1 MERKIW
7 GWSSKRG
14 QWKKQLRRKW
24 KRDKTK
30 IGSQKKGRE
39 ERWWFFCVSFQTTLH
54 LGLWP
59 PPGFS
64 CCSGDSLSVYWRGR
78 RLSVYKKRGSRG
90 RGKKADKLLNEE
102 ANYPAHHT
110 SSCQWAAI
118 AQAPW
123 GKVGLRT
130 LKSTAIWPFQKDN
143 QHRLPLA
150 TSHGQHPEWNLSKS
164 ETAMTVPLA
173 HRITKA
179 EETSKHSCLGVT
191 SVSYLYQWR
200 GLFGAFCWLLYQQ
213 PAQKPKATDIRL
225 SPEAEDGAGWKIFCV
240 CQRPV
245 HGRQFGTQVT

>member
-1 MERKIW
+1 MSVSKQPSTW
-7 GWSSKRG
+7 GSG
-14 QWKKQLRRKW
+14 Q
-24 KRDKTK
+24 
-30 IGSQKKGRE
+30 
-39 ERWWFFCVSFQTTLH
+39 
-54 LGLWP
+54 P
-59 PPGFS
+59 PPFS

-130 LKSTAIWPFQKDN
+130 LKSTAIWPFQQDN

-173 HRITKA
+173 RRITKA
-179 EETSKHSCLGVT
+179 EETSKHSCPGVN

-200 GLFGAFCWLLYQQ
+200 GLSGAFCWLLYQQ
-213 PAQKPKATDIRL
+213 PAKSQKQQTFASVQRL
-225 SPEAEDGAGWKIFCV
+225 RMVQGERSFVSAKGQYMEGNSAHK
-240 CQRPV
+240 
-245 HGRQFGTQVT
+245 